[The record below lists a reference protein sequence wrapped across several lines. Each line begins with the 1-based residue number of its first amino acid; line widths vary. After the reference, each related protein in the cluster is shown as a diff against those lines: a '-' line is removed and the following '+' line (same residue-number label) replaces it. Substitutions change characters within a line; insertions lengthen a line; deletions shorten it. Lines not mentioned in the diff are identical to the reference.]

1 MSRRL
6 SSVNCMVGNCLR
18 EHQGNVRIL
27 MQDYKCLR
35 VAVMI
40 CATLDPG

>member
-1 MSRRL
+1 
-6 SSVNCMVGNCLR
+6 
-18 EHQGNVRIL
+18 

-40 CATLDPG
+40 WATLINTNTHRQTHKLTAFGRLHYYPVAKTG